1 MKKSNPTPALPLSGE
16 GVKGSTAD
24 FSTIDAKD
32 NSVDFSIK
40 AETKSNLIYP
50 QTKMSNKEM
59 PLAPPPAKGEAGRG
73 LFNKA
78 KLHNQ
83 QKIASVLT
91 AVDQEI
97 DTLQQKL
104 SLLKQEKKALMQ
116 QLLTGKRRV
125 MV

>member
-1 MKKSNPTPALPLSGE
+1 MKKSNPSPPLPFSGE
-16 GVKGSTAD
+16 GAKGSTA
-24 FSTIDAKD
+24 
-32 NSVDFSIK
+32 DFSIK

-91 AVDQEI
+91 AADQEI
-97 DTLQQKL
+97 DTLQQKI
-104 SLLKQEKKALMQ
+104 SYLKQEKKALMQ
-116 QLLTGKRRV
+116 QLLMGKRRV